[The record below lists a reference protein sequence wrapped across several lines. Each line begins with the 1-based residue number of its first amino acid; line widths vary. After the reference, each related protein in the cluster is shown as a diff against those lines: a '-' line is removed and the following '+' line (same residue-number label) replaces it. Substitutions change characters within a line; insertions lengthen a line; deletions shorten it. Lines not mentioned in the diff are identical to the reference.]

1 MRLWKVVVL
10 VDLALLVGLGAGYL
24 WWGRQAA
31 RLERELAQAQTAQ
44 MSVER
49 EWTVRGV
56 VRAVLPEANL
66 IVLSHEE
73 MAGYMPA
80 MTMGFRVAAPQI
92 YDGVRVGDAVRFTVR
107 GVPPNMVLTGLER
120 APTGGGNR

>member
-10 VDLALLVGLGAGYL
+10 VDLALLVGLGTGYL

-31 RLERELAQAQTAQ
+31 RLDRELAQVQAVQ

-120 APTGGGNR
+120 APTGGGSR

>member
-10 VDLALLVGLGAGYL
+10 VDLAVLIGLGGGYL

-44 MSVER
+44 VSVER

-56 VRAVLPEANL
+56 VRAVLRESNL

-92 YDGVRVGDAVRFTVR
+92 YDGVQVGDAVRFTVR
-107 GVPPNMVLTGLER
+107 GVPPNVVLTGLER
-120 APTGGGNR
+120 APAGGGNR